1 MKIREKW
8 SKFSVADREVLTEA
22 LQATPTNVQTMVNF
36 KDDPLEAIKAGMDT
50 IASFAQL
57 AGPHGQIVSEVLSFI
72 SGFISMLGGEQE
84 KSVGE
89 IVREQIDEALAKFR
103 EQSLVDE
110 AKGVNRQLDASK
122 SYLDS
127 LSRSAGTLTVPQS
140 QLLGTN
146 VPLYNGMTFLGKLM
160 GFIEE
165 LIKENK
171 IENGKKA
178 LVYIELYCKLATVKD
193 LIVTQT
199 AALLPDELAPN
210 RDALIYTM
218 KQLRNQQKNVLK
230 FLFETDVKNNLMPH
244 WDPDEFPATDHY
256 LLKVLG
262 VPNYWRGPLNG
273 LYCMAPSRSGK
284 DLQIVGW
291 GRDDKRRMQNSR
303 PYLDFSDEG
312 CIWKFVPH
320 GNQLYTIKNA
330 FKCPG
335 YDWCGAY
342 VAFHSHADQ
351 GWLGTSMVDTRLHL
365 YSERPVLWE
374 VDGSKQKR

>member
-22 LQATPTNVQTMVNF
+22 LQDTATNVQTMANF
-36 KDDPLEAIKAGMDT
+36 KDDPLEALKAGMDT

-72 SGFISMLGGEQE
+72 SGFISVFGAEEE

-122 SYLDS
+122 NYLDS
-127 LSRSAGTLTVPQS
+127 LTRNAGTLTVAQA

-160 GFIEE
+160 GVIEE
-165 LIKENK
+165 GIAENSLA
-171 IENGKKA
+171 NGKKT
-178 LVYIELYCKLATVKD
+178 LVYIELYCKVATVKD

-210 RDALIYTM
+210 RDALTYTM

-230 FLFETDVKNNLMPH
+230 FLFGTDVKNNLMH
-244 WDPDEFPATDHY
+244 YWDPDEYPATDYY
-256 LLKVLG
+256 LLNVLG
-262 VPNYWRGPLNG
+262 VPNYERGPLNG
-273 LYCMAPSRSGK
+273 LYCIAPSRSGK
-284 DLQIVGW
+284 GLQTLTW
-291 GRDDKRRMQNSR
+291 SRSDSRRMQNDH
-303 PYLDFSDEG
+303 PYIDFGDEG
-312 CIWKFVPH
+312 CFWKFVPH
-320 GNQLYTIKNA
+320 GNQLYTIKNMY
-330 FKCPG
+330 KCPG

-342 VAFHSHADQ
+342 LTFHSYEDQ

-365 YSERPVLWE
+365 YTRPMLWQI
-374 VDGSKQKR
+374 DGSKQKR